1 MKDIF
6 TLQLVVVLAV
16 LFFGFFYMNNVAHVG
31 FHMWHIHDDDGGYMM
46 NGHRDVVE
54 NYEISPAE
62 VVEKIQDN
70 ENIVLLDVR
79 TSEEYAEIHLENALL
94 LPVETLSMQTLSDI
108 GLGENAKN
116 KEIIIYCRSGSR
128 SKQAYDI
135 MNSLGFTNIK
145 SVSGGMVHWQ
155 EDGYPFTET
164 GASKMM
170 SSKQGSV
177 DTGPRISFDRN
188 TYDFGDVPQ
197 SAGIIETTFTISNNG
212 ADPLI
217 LGEIT
222 TSCGCTTATVDAKA
236 IAAGAST
243 RLVVRFDP
251 DFHDEPV
258 GKITRTVF
266 IPTNDP
272 TTPEAEV
279 RIMVDIQEGQ

>member
-1 MKDIF
+1 MKDTV
-6 TLQLVVVLAV
+6 TLQFAVVLAL
-16 LFFGFFYMNNVAHVG
+16 LFLGFLYMNNVAHVG
-31 FHMWHIHDDDGGYMM
+31 FHMWHTHDDEYMM
-46 NGHRDVVE
+46 NGHRDIVE
-54 NYEISPAE
+54 SYEISPAE
-62 VVEKIQDN
+62 VVDKIQDN
-70 ENIVLLDVR
+70 ADTILLDVR
-79 TSEEYAEIHLENALL
+79 TPEEYAEIHLENALL

-108 GLGENAKN
+108 GLGEDAKN

-135 MNSLGFTNIK
+135 MTSLGFTNLK

-164 GASKMM
+164 GALKMM
-170 SSKQGSV
+170 SSKQESV
-177 DTGPRISFDRN
+177 NTGPRISFDTS

-212 ADPLI
+212 AGPLI
-217 LGEIT
+217 LGDIT
-222 TSCGCTTATVDAKA
+222 TSCGCTTAVVDEKV
-236 IAAGAST
+236 IDAGAST
-243 RLVVRFDP
+243 RLVVYFDP

-266 IPTNDP
+266 MPTNDP
-272 TTPEAEV
+272 TLPEAEV